1 MLSCGGVEA
10 TQAVM
15 KGPGVVMPW
24 SRRIAA
30 LIGDERGRLDG
41 WAVRRAKEEGLEEL
55 IDDKNSENSEEIENN
70 GKD

>member
-1 MLSCGGVEA
+1 
-10 TQAVM
+10 M

-24 SRRIAA
+24 SRRLSA

>member
-55 IDDKNSENSEEIENN
+55 IDDKNSEEIENN

>member
-1 MLSCGGVEA
+1 MLSCGGEA

-24 SRRIAA
+24 SRRLSA

-55 IDDKNSENSEEIENN
+55 IDDKNSEESENN

>member
-30 LIGDERGRLDG
+30 LVGDERGRLDG

>member
-24 SRRIAA
+24 SRRLSA

-41 WAVRRAKEEGLEEL
+41 WAVRRAKEDL

>member
-30 LIGDERGRLDG
+30 LVGDERGRLDG
-41 WAVRRAKEEGLEEL
+41 WAVRRAKEEGLEES

>member
-1 MLSCGGVEA
+1 MQVH
-10 TQAVM
+10 TTKAVM

-24 SRRIAA
+24 SRRLSA

-41 WAVRRAKEEGLEEL
+41 WAVRRAKEDL

>member
-1 MLSCGGVEA
+1 MQVH
-10 TQAVM
+10 TTKAVM

-24 SRRIAA
+24 SRRLSA

-55 IDDKNSENSEEIENN
+55 IDDKNSENSEESENN